1 MLEKI
6 NNAEDLRKL
15 NINEKNILA
24 QEIREYILE
33 VVSKNG
39 GHLASNLGIVELTL
53 AIHDVFDLNKDKV
66 IWDVGHQSYVHK
78 ILTGRKQELKTIRTL
93 DGLAGF
99 PKTSESETDC
109 FNTGHSSTSISAA
122 MGMAKAR
129 DLKNE
134 DHSVIAVI
142 GDGALTGGMALEALN
157 HVGSSRTRM
166 IVILNDNEMSISK
179 NIGGINKLLTRL
191 RAKKKYT
198 ISNKKGRK
206 IIEKIP
212 LVGDSIVRGVTKLKK
227 SIKQLILPK
236 MYFEEIG
243 FKYLGPVDGHNIED
257 LEYLLSSA
265 KELDEPVLIHVLT
278 KKGKGYKPAEENP
291 DRFHGTGPFN
301 IETGESTKKKSK
313 DYSKAFGEKLI
324 EIAEKNEKIVAITA
338 AMRDGTGLKSFS
350 EIFPERFFDVGIA
363 EQHAL
368 TFAAGLAKEGMIP
381 FVPIYSSFY
390 QRAYDQ
396 VIHDICIQKLHVIMC
411 VDRAGCVG
419 NDGETHQGLYDMAF
433 FKLVPNITIMAPK
446 DFEEL
451 AQMMDFAINLKAPVV
466 IRYPRGGE
474 ADIKFEKHKVMELDK
489 NASGNGISKQSEL
502 EKSETEQS
510 VALQSKSE
518 KSEVK
523 QNEPKQRKAENENI
537 EQNKLEKDELILGK
551 AEILREGE
559 DVTIIGIG
567 KMTSTAMKVAKMLEK
582 NEVSAEVINARF
594 LKPLDESTIT
604 KSISKTKFVITI
616 EDGTEIGGL
625 GSSIKELIVN
635 KNIECVKIKCFA
647 YPDEFIKHGSVPEL
661 EKLYGLDCE
670 SICDYVRKNG
680 KEMIGAKSIEQDV

>member
-6 NNAEDLRKL
+6 NNAEDLKNL
-15 NINEKNILA
+15 NLNEKNALA
-24 QEIREYILE
+24 KEIREYILE

-53 AIHDVFDLNKDKV
+53 AIHNVFDLNKDKV

-78 ILTGRKQELKTIRTL
+78 ILTGRKEELKTIRTL
-93 DGLAGF
+93 DGIAGF

-191 RAKKKYT
+191 RAKKRYT

-212 LVGDSIVRGVTKLKK
+212 VVGNSIVKGVTKLKK
-227 SIKQLILPK
+227 SIKQLILPR

-257 LEYLLSSA
+257 LEYLLSRA

-278 KKGKGYKPAEENP
+278 KKGKGYEPAEQNP

-313 DYSKAFGEKLI
+313 DYSKVFGEKLI
-324 EIAEKNEKIVAITA
+324 ELAEKNDKIVAITA

-350 EIFPERFFDVGIA
+350 EKFPERFFDVGIA

-368 TFAAGLAKEGMIP
+368 TFSAGLAKEGMIP

-396 VIHDICIQKLHVIMC
+396 VIHDICIQKLPVIMC

-451 AQMMDFAINLKAPVV
+451 TQMMDFAINFKSPVV

-474 ADIKFEKHKVMELDK
+474 ADFKFDKHEEIKIGQED
-489 NASGNGISKQSEL
+489 SGQAKL
-502 EKSETEQS
+502 
-510 VALQSKSE
+510 V
-518 KSEVK
+518 
-523 QNEPKQRKAENENI
+523 QNELRQI
-537 EQNKLEKDELILGK
+537 ELGK
-551 AEILREGE
+551 AEILKEGK

-567 KMTSTAMKVAKMLEK
+567 KMTATAMNVANKLEK
-582 NEVSAEVINARF
+582 DGINAEVINARF
-594 LKPLDESTIT
+594 LKPLDEKAI
-604 KSISKTKFVITI
+604 KESISKTKFVITI

-625 GSSIKELIVN
+625 GSSVKEIIVN
-635 KNIECVKIKCFA
+635 NNIEGVKIKCFA

-661 EKLYGLDCE
+661 EKVYGLDCE
-670 SICDYVRKNG
+670 SIYSFLKKLLKDNK
-680 KEMIGAKSIEQDV
+680 KDDIIQT

>member
-15 NINEKNILA
+15 NLNEKNILA

-53 AIHDVFDLNKDKV
+53 AIHDVFDLSKDKV

-78 ILTGRKQELKTIRTL
+78 ILTGRKEELKTIRTL

-134 DHSVIAVI
+134 DHSVVAVI

-212 LVGDSIVRGVTKLKK
+212 LVGNYIVRGVTKLKK

-301 IETGESTKKKSK
+301 IETGEATKKKSK

-324 EIAEKNEKIVAITA
+324 ELAEKNEKIVAITA

-350 EIFPERFFDVGIA
+350 EKFPERFFDVGIA

-396 VIHDICIQKLHVIMC
+396 VIHDICIQKLPVIMC

-433 FKLVPNITIMAPK
+433 FKLIPNITIMAPK

-451 AQMMDFAINLKAPVV
+451 SQMMEYAVNLNKPVV
-466 IRYPRGGE
+466 LRYPRGGE
-474 ADIKFEKHKVMELDK
+474 SDIIFEKHEEIKLGE
-489 NASGNGISKQSEL
+489 
-502 EKSETEQS
+502 SET
-510 VALQSKSE
+510 LQE
-518 KSEVK
+518 
-523 QNEPKQRKAENENI
+523 
-537 EQNKLEKDELILGK
+537 GK
-551 AEILREGE
+551 

-567 KMTSTAMKVAKMLEK
+567 KMTSVAMKVENILKK
-582 NEVSAEVINARF
+582 DGISSEVINARF
-594 LKPLDESTIT
+594 LKPLDCEKIS
-604 KSISKTKFVITI
+604 KSIEKTKFVITI
-616 EDGTEIGGL
+616 EDGTQIGGL
-625 GSSIKELIVN
+625 GSSIKELIVS
-635 KNIECVKIKCFA
+635 KNIEGVKIKCFA
-647 YPDEFIKHGSVPEL
+647 YPDEFIKHGSVSEL
-661 EKLYGLDCE
+661 EEVYGLD
-670 SICDYVRKNG
+670 YKNIVTYI
-680 KEMIGAKSIEQDV
+680 KENIANISE